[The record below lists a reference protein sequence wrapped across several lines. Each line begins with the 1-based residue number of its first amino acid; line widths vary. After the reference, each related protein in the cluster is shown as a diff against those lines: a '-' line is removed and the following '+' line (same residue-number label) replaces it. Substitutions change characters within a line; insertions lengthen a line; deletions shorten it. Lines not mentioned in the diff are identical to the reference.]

1 MYVKKFRRKCSVK
14 GCKNVDNVYI
24 ISQRR
29 DMGNSV
35 AICTDCLKEA
45 QTSVDGYVEEVKVVR
60 EPKPLFP
67 HPEVKTEVTLSS
79 VADIEP
85 EPQEVIEEVKE
96 DIPTVTEDTVT
107 HIEKP
112 IAETKAPAK
121 PKTTAKT
128 SGKKKTKKK

>member
-29 DMGNSV
+29 DLGNSV

-45 QTSVDGYVEEVKVVR
+45 QTSVDGYVEEIKVVR
-60 EPKPLFP
+60 EPQPLFY

-85 EPQEVIEEVKE
+85 EPQEAIEEVTE
-96 DIPTVTEDTVT
+96 DIPTVAEDTVT
-107 HIEKP
+107 IEEP
-112 IAETKAPAK
+112 IVK
-121 PKTTAKT
+121 PKTTTKKPT

>member
-1 MYVKKFRRKCSVK
+1 MFVKKFRRKCSVK

-96 DIPTVTEDTVT
+96 DIPTVAEDTVT
-107 HIEKP
+107 HIEEP
-112 IAETKAPAK
+112 IVEA
-121 PKTTAKT
+121 KTTTKKST
-128 SGKKKTKKK
+128 SGKKKSKKK

>member
-1 MYVKKFRRKCSVK
+1 MFVKKFRRKCSVK

-29 DMGNSV
+29 DIGGSI

-45 QTSVDGYVEEVKVVR
+45 QTSVDGYVEEIKVVR
-60 EPKPLFP
+60 EPQPLFY
-67 HPEVKTEVTLSS
+67 HPEIKTEVTLSS

-85 EPQEVIEEVKE
+85 EPQEVIEEVTE
-96 DIPTVTEDTVT
+96 DIPTVAEDTVT
-107 HIEKP
+107 HIEP
-112 IAETKAPAK
+112 IGK
-121 PKTTAKT
+121 PKTTTKKPT

>member
-1 MYVKKFRRKCSVK
+1 MFVKKFRRKCSVK

-85 EPQEVIEEVKE
+85 EPQEVIEEVIE
-96 DIPTVTEDTVT
+96 DIPTVAEDTVT
-107 HIEKP
+107 HIEQEP
-112 IAETKAPAK
+112 IVK
-121 PKTTAKT
+121 PKTTTKKST
-128 SGKKKTKKK
+128 SGKKKSKKK

>member
-29 DMGNSV
+29 DMGNSI
-35 AICTDCLKEA
+35 AICIDCLKEA

-79 VADIEP
+79 V
-85 EPQEVIEEVKE
+85 IEESKPEEVFE
-96 DIPTVTEDTVT
+96 DTEDVQTVAEDTVT
-107 HIEKP
+107 HIEEP
-112 IAETKAPAK
+112 IVEPKAPAK

-128 SGKKKTKKK
+128 SGKKKAKKK